1 MLSIRNRRLVNIVLI
16 KIIIMNTIHLAAL
29 VSVYLIFFS
38 LPSYTTAQLPGKES
52 NTDRYLAGPY
62 INSTDTPVEN
72 YFNSATY
79 TKEGKTYK
87 LILIGDLMPQLFI
100 NGERINKNE
109 LDIYQDQIDLL
120 SKVIGDRRK
129 KENDRINVHLLKVKN
144 QILTDLV
151 QKRLVNAISD
161 VKSYYL
167 TSRFL
172 KVNGNIQEPATFLF
186 FSEKYL
192 RSEYKVYYFEA
203 ESNYTFQN

>member
-1 MLSIRNRRLVNIVLI
+1 M
-16 KIIIMNTIHLAAL
+16 
-29 VSVYLIFFS
+29 
-38 LPSYTTAQLPGKES
+38 
-52 NTDRYLAGPY
+52 
-62 INSTDTPVEN
+62 EN

-87 LILIGDLMPQLFI
+87 LILIGDLIPQLFI
-100 NGERINKNE
+100 DGERINKND

-129 KENDRINVHLLKVKN
+129 KENDRINVNLLKVKN

-151 QKRLVNAISD
+151 HKKLVNAISD

-186 FSEKYL
+186 FSKKYL
-192 RSEYKVYYFEA
+192 RSEDKVYYFEA
-203 ESNYTFQN
+203 ESNYAFQN